1 MNKAVVILVVALLF
15 LLTACTANSQTGNVN
30 EPQQAAESAAPL
42 TIEILHVST
51 QCGPAATTQWIA
63 SQEQFAVLFNAAQA
77 QMISPAPPQPPAVDF
92 SQYRILL
99 VSMGQQRSGG
109 YAIKPAR
116 EELIITNG
124 SAELAVHW
132 QEPGPGMMVTQV
144 ITHPCI
150 FLKVPRGQYRTLRIV
165 DQDNKV
171 RAELSVN

>member
-1 MNKAVVILVVALLF
+1 MNKAGVLLVMALLF
-15 LLTACTANSQTGNVN
+15 LLAACSANSQTGNAS
-30 EPQQAAESAAPL
+30 EPQQAAESAMPL
-42 TIEILHVST
+42 KIAVLHASS

-63 SQEQFAVLFNAAQA
+63 SQEQFAALFQAAQA

-92 SQYRILL
+92 SQYGVLL

-124 SAELAVHW
+124 SAELAIHW
-132 QEPGPGMMVTQV
+132 QEPGPGMMVIQV

-150 FLKVPRGQYRTLRIV
+150 FIKVPRGNYQTLRIV

-171 RAELSVN
+171 RAELAVN